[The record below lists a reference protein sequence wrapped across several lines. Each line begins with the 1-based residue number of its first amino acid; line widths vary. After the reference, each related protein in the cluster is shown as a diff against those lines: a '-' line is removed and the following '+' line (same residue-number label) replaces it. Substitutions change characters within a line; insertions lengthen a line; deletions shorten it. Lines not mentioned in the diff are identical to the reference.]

1 MTLCSAARIKRQL
14 EDRLSYLLANRAAH
28 ALLERGA
35 LEMTSSRFPLTGR
48 SGTPSGDRSSRSGLL
63 VGTAIVGLC
72 VGLGTGCAF
81 KAPSGRATPEMSAL
95 VVDRQPYRIR
105 VGDTLD
111 VRFYK
116 TPELNVEKVPVRSD
130 GKISLDLVGDVQA
143 AGLEPDELS
152 DRLLHD
158 YGKELEEPRIAVIV
172 RDFGGEVFVGG
183 EVGKPAA
190 VKYETG
196 MTALQA
202 INAVGGF
209 NDKSSFDNVILMRRT
224 SDRYEGYRLYLKHAL
239 SGDDYTQDVA
249 LQPNDVVFVPKSR
262 IANVNLAVEQYI
274 SKNLPQIPI
283 SLPVF

>member
-1 MTLCSAARIKRQL
+1 MTASRYQ
-14 EDRLSYLLANRAAH
+14 
-28 ALLERGA
+28 
-35 LEMTSSRFPLTGR
+35 MTRRFGR
-48 SGTPSGDRSSRSGLL
+48 PSGARPNHTLMP
-63 VGTAIVGLC
+63 A
-72 VGLGTGCAF
+72 LGTFLIGLVTVLGAGCAF
-81 KAPSGRATPEMSAL
+81 RAPVGRATPAMSAL

-105 VGDTLD
+105 VGDELD

-130 GKISLDLVGDVQA
+130 GKISLDLIGDVQA
-143 AGLEPDELS
+143 AGLEPDQLS
-152 DRLLHD
+152 EHLRHD
-158 YGKELEEPRIAVIV
+158 YGKELEDPRIAVIV
-172 RDFGGEVFVGG
+172 RDFGGQVFVGG

-190 VKYETG
+190 VKYAEG

-202 INAVGGF
+202 INAAGGF

-224 SDRYEGYRLYLKHAL
+224 SDNYEGYRLYLKQAL

-283 SLPVF
+283 ALPVF